1 VFSDISFVTA
11 KLHPQGKE
19 EEEQQQQQRILLI

>member
-11 KLHPQGKE
+11 KLRPQGKE
-19 EEEQQQQQRILLI
+19 EEEQQQQILFF